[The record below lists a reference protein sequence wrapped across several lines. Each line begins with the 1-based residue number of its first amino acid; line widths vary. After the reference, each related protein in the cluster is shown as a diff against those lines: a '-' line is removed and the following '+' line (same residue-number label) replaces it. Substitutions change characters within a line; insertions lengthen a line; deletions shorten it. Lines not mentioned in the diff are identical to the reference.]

1 MSAVDAA
8 LTPRAERVELTGS
21 PRTAPAATDHPVGT
35 GRPTA
40 APRRRRPRRR
50 EYLTFLAFA
59 GPNLLMIALFT
70 YRPLLLN
77 IQYSTLNWNLG
88 SRTATVVGLG
98 NYTKWF
104 SDPRSWEVLRVTGV
118 FTLATVGGTLLLGLL
133 LATALNQRVKGR
145 TAARSI
151 IFAPYVLSG
160 VGVGLVWLF
169 IFDPM
174 YGALSAVLR
183 LWGATGPD
191 WYLDRRWALVM
202 VIIVYIWKN
211 LGYAAVVYL
220 AALQSVPQDLLDAAA
235 LDGAGSLRRFTHI
248 TIPLLSPTTFFLLI
262 TTTLSSLQSFDL
274 IHVMT
279 KGGPIDGTTTLM
291 YQVYVEAFVNGRAG
305 YSAAIAT
312 ILFAIL
318 LVVTVLQMRFLER
331 KVHYS

>member
-160 VGVGLVWLF
+160 VGVWLGWLI

-174 YGALSAVLR
+174 YG
-183 LWGATGPD
+183 
-191 WYLDRRWALVM
+191 
-202 VIIVYIWKN
+202 
-211 LGYAAVVYL
+211 
-220 AALQSVPQDLLDAAA
+220 ALQSVPQDLLDAAA

>member
-1 MSAVDAA
+1 VSAIE
-8 LTPRAERVELTGS
+8 T
-21 PRTAPAATDHPVGT
+21 
-35 GRPTA
+35 
-40 APRRRRPRRR
+40 APRRRHPRRR

-77 IQYSTLNWNLG
+77 IQYSTLSWNLG

-104 SDPRSWEVLRVTGV
+104 SNPRSWEVLRVTGV
-118 FTLATVGGTLLLGLL
+118 FTLATVGGTLVLGLL

-202 VIIVYIWKN
+202 VIIVYVWT
-211 LGYAAVVYL
+211 
-220 AALQSVPQDLLDAAA
+220 LQSVPQDLLDAAA
-235 LDGAGSLRRFTHI
+235 LDGAGTLRRFTHI
-248 TIPLLSPTTFFLLI
+248 TVPLLSPTTFFLLI